1 MSYIDG
7 DDYSPFRHSKTVSSL
22 DPGVLYPGG
31 AHRTWGKTKVPQPYR
46 PNVTYSPEP
55 SGAAAARRRD
65 TAEEKQR
72 LRAGER
78 LHSTD
83 PSDPWAEASW
93 SPCEADCP
101 IHNQ

>member
-1 MSYIDG
+1 MPTGDG
-7 DDYSPFRHSKTVSSL
+7 DLRRPFHVESATMQT
-22 DPGVLYPGG
+22 GWLYPGG
-31 AHRTWGKTKVPQPYR
+31 AHRTWGKTKVLKPYR
-46 PNVTYSPEP
+46 GIGVNGPEP
-55 SGAAAARRRD
+55 SGAARLGVRA

-72 LRAGER
+72 LKAGER

-83 PSDPWAEASW
+83 PSDPWAIAVW